1 MLLNH
6 AEKLVRK
13 NIRQRSEAERREAFI
28 VGVKRELSLGW
39 CEIQNAG
46 SNLDDLPPMRQALEA
61 GQCKIRVY
69 NAAYS
74 PGPAGAAL
82 LRDGPTF
89 NAFDHHFTQR
99 TIKVV
104 FDGALG
110 SRGAAL
116 LAPYSD
122 APETSGFLREKESE
136 LQPIFEEALRQGIQ
150 IETHAIGDRA
160 NRIILDLYEK
170 AMKAVPAEERKIRE
184 PRWRVEHAQ
193 ILSAPDLP
201 RFAKLGVIASMQPSH
216 AISDLFFASRRLGKE
231 RLAGASAGQSLLE
244 TRA

>member
-1 MLLNH
+1 MLKGNQTSETTGMVLDH
-6 AEKLVRK
+6 AQELVRK
-13 NIRQRSEAERREAFI
+13 NIPQPTEAERREAFV

-82 LRDGPTF
+82 LRDGPAL
-89 NAFDHHFTQR
+89 NQFDHHFTQR
-99 TIKVV
+99 TIHVV

-116 LAPYSD
+116 LGPYAD
-122 APETSGFLREKESE
+122 APETSGYLTHNESR
-136 LQPIFEEALRQGIQ
+136 LKPI
-150 IETHAIGDRA
+150 
-160 NRIILDLYEK
+160 
-170 AMKAVPAEERKIRE
+170 
-184 PRWRVEHAQ
+184 
-193 ILSAPDLP
+193 
-201 RFAKLGVIASMQPSH
+201 
-216 AISDLFFASRRLGKE
+216 
-231 RLAGASAGQSLLE
+231 
-244 TRA
+244 